1 MRTNP
6 VLVIVLTVL
15 VVAPVQA
22 QSVVSDAERV
32 ALRGIPDTWG
42 VSLGTFAQAFD
53 SRIRLDGKY
62 GEAGTT
68 IDLEQD
74 LGLPSQQNDFNLRA
88 FYRLSDRSQLRF
100 DFLAWNRSSTK
111 VLAREIRWDDQV
123 YEVGAQL
130 DAQGGGQMYNLIYQY
145 SFFNNGKV
153 NFGLDGGLSTFIL
166 DTKLTRHVSV
176 GEGGTGGATQ
186 TELHTKILPVPVI
199 GAHFDMTLVKRLF
212 WRANAYIFDASVAG
226 YDVKLW
232 EAWTS
237 VDYFVTRNVGL
248 GAGFAATNA
257 DINTTGTHG
266 GNWYIRYSYSG
277 LVAYAKFAF

>member
-1 MRTNP
+1 MKRTAS
-6 VLVIVLTVL
+6 VLVALAMLAAVS
-15 VVAPVQA
+15 AHA

-32 ALRGIPDTWG
+32 AMRGVPDTWG
-42 VSLGTFAQAFD
+42 FSLGTFAQAFD

-74 LGLPSQQNDFNLRA
+74 LGLPSQQDDFNLRA
-88 FYRLSDRSQLRF
+88 FYRFSDRSQLRF
-100 DFLAWNRSSTK
+100 EFLTWNRSSTR
-111 VLAREIRWDDQV
+111 VLEREIRWDDTV
-123 YEVGAQL
+123 YEIGAQV
-130 DAQGGGQMYNLIYQY
+130 DAQGSGQMYNLIYQY

-166 DTKLTRHVSV
+166 DTKVTRHVSV
-176 GEGGTGGATQ
+176 VEGGTGPTE
-186 TELHTKILPVPVI
+186 TELNTKILPVPVL
-199 GAHFDMTLVKRLF
+199 GLHFEMTLVKRLF

-226 YDVKLW
+226 YDVNLW

-257 DINTTGTHG
+257 DINTTGSHG

-277 LVAYAKFAF
+277 PVAYALFTF

>member
-6 VLVIVLTVL
+6 MLLIFLAVLAA
-15 VVAPVQA
+15 APVQA

-32 ALRGIPDTWG
+32 AIRGVPDTWG
-42 VSLGTFAQAFD
+42 FSLGTFAQAFD

-74 LGLPSQQNDFNLRA
+74 LGLPSQQDDFNLKA
-88 FYRLSDRSQLRF
+88 FYRFSDRSQLRF
-100 DFLAWNRSSTK
+100 DFLAWNRSSTR
-111 VLAREIRWDDQV
+111 VLEREIRWDDAV
-123 YEVGAQL
+123 YEVGAQV
-130 DAQGGGQMYNLIYQY
+130 DAQGDGQMYNLIYQY

-166 DTKLTRHVSV
+166 DTKLTRQV
-176 GEGGTGGATQ
+176 GVVEGGTGVTQ
-186 TELHTKILPVPVI
+186 TEVHAKVLPVPVV
-199 GAHFDMTLVKRLF
+199 GVHFDMTLVKRLF

-237 VDYFVTRNVGL
+237 LDYFVTRNVGL
-248 GAGFAATNA
+248 GAGFAATTA
-257 DINTTGTHG
+257 DINTTGSHG

-277 LVAYAKFAF
+277 LVAYALFTF

>member
-1 MRTNP
+1 MRG
-6 VLVIVLTVL
+6 V
-15 VVAPVQA
+15 
-22 QSVVSDAERV
+22 
-32 ALRGIPDTWG
+32 PDTWG
-42 VSLGTFAQAFD
+42 FSLGTFAQAFD

-74 LGLPSQQNDFNLRA
+74 LGLPSQQDDFNLKA
-88 FYRLSDRSQLRF
+88 FYRFGDRSQLRF
-100 DFLAWNRSSTK
+100 DFLTWNRSSTR
-111 VLAREIRWDDQV
+111 VLEREIRWDDEV
-123 YEVGAQL
+123 YEVGAQV

-145 SFFNNGKV
+145 AFFNNGKV

-166 DTKLTRHVSV
+166 DTKLTRHVTV
-176 GEGGTGGATQ
+176 VEGGTGTTQ
-186 TELHTKILPVPVI
+186 TELNTKILPVPVL
-199 GAHFDMTLVKRLF
+199 GLHFDMTLMKRLF

-257 DINTTGTHG
+257 DINKTGSHG
-266 GNWYIRYSYSG
+266 GNWYIRYSYNG
-277 LVAYAKFAF
+277 LVAYALFTF

>member
-6 VLVIVLTVL
+6 VLLIVLAAL
-15 VVAPVQA
+15 AAAPVHA
-22 QSVVSDAERV
+22 QSVVSESERE
-32 ALRGIPDTWG
+32 AIRGVPDEWG
-42 VSLGTFAQAFD
+42 FSLGTFAQAFD

-62 GEAGTT
+62 GESGTT

-74 LGLPSQQNDFNLRA
+74 LGLPSEQDDFNLKA
-88 FYRLSDRSQLRF
+88 FYRFSDRSQLRF
-100 DFLAWNRSSTK
+100 DFLAWNRSSTR
-111 VLAREIRWDDQV
+111 VLEREIRWDDEV
-123 YEVGAQL
+123 YEAGAQV
-130 DAQGGGQMYNLIYQY
+130 DAQGDGQMYNLIYQY

-176 GEGGTGGATQ
+176 GEGGAGTTQ
-186 TELHTKILPVPVI
+186 TEVHTKILPVPVL
-199 GAHFDMTLVKRLF
+199 GFHFDMTLVKRLF
-212 WRANAYIFDASVAG
+212 WRANAYIFDASVSG

-248 GAGFAATNA
+248 GAGFAATTA
-257 DINTTGTHG
+257 DVNKTGSHG

-277 LVAYAKFAF
+277 LVAYALFTF

>member
-1 MRTNP
+1 MRTNL
-6 VLVIVLTVL
+6 VLLIVLIVL
-15 VVAPVQA
+15 AAVPARA

-32 ALRGIPDTWG
+32 ALRGVPETWG
-42 VSLGTFAQAFD
+42 FSLGGFAQAFD

-74 LGLPSQQNDFNLRA
+74 LGLPSQQNDLNLKA

-100 DFLAWNRSSTK
+100 DFLAWSRSSTR
-111 VLAREIRWDDQV
+111 VLEREIRWDDKV
-123 YEVGAQL
+123 YEVGAQV

-153 NFGLDGGLSTFIL
+153 NFGLDGGLSTFNF

-176 GEGGTGGATQ
+176 GEGGTGVTQ
-186 TELHTKILPVPVI
+186 TEVHAKVLPVPVI
-199 GAHFDMTLVKRLF
+199 GAHFEMTLVKRLF

-248 GAGFAATNA
+248 GAGFAATAA
-257 DINTTGTHG
+257 DIYKTGTHG

-277 LVAYAKFAF
+277 LVAYALFVF

>member
-1 MRTNP
+1 MKTSVRLLL
-6 VLVIVLTVL
+6 VLAAL
-15 VVAPVQA
+15 AAASARA

-32 ALRGIPDTWG
+32 AMRGVPDTWG
-42 VSLGTFAQAFD
+42 FSLGTFAQAFD

-74 LGLPSQQNDFNLRA
+74 LGLPSQQDDFNLKA
-88 FYRLSDRSQLRF
+88 FYRFTDRSQLRF
-100 DFLAWNRSSTK
+100 DFLTWNRSSTR
-111 VLAREIRWDDQV
+111 VLEREIRWDDEV
-123 YEVGAQL
+123 YEAGAQV
-130 DAQGGGQMYNLIYQY
+130 DAQGDGQMYNLIYQY
-145 SFFNNGKV
+145 AFFNNGKV

-166 DTKLTRHVSV
+166 DTKVTRHVSV
-176 GEGGTGGATQ
+176 VEGGTGTTQ
-186 TELHTKILPVPVI
+186 TELHTKILPVPVL
-199 GAHFDMTLVKRLF
+199 GLHLEMTLVKRLF

-257 DINTTGTHG
+257 DINKTGSHG

-277 LVAYAKFAF
+277 LVAYALFTF

>member
-1 MRTNP
+1 MKRTAS
-6 VLVIVLTVL
+6 VLVAMAMLAAVS
-15 VVAPVQA
+15 AHA

-32 ALRGIPDTWG
+32 AMRGVPDTWG
-42 VSLGTFAQAFD
+42 FSLGTFAQAFD

-74 LGLPSQQNDFNLRA
+74 LGLPSQQDDFNLRA
-88 FYRLSDRSQLRF
+88 FYRFSDRSQLRF
-100 DFLAWNRSSTK
+100 EFLTWNRSSTR
-111 VLAREIRWDDQV
+111 VLEREIRWDDTV
-123 YEVGAQL
+123 YEIGAQV

-166 DTKLTRHVSV
+166 DTKVTRHVSV
-176 GEGGTGGATQ
+176 VEGGTGPTE
-186 TELHTKILPVPVI
+186 TELNTKILPVPVL
-199 GAHFDMTLVKRLF
+199 GLHFEMTLVKRLF

-226 YDVKLW
+226 YDVNLW

-257 DINTTGTHG
+257 DINTTGSHG

-277 LVAYAKFAF
+277 PVAYALFTF

>member
-6 VLVIVLTVL
+6 AILIVLAVL
-15 VVAPVQA
+15 LATPVPA
-22 QSVVSDAERV
+22 QSVVGESERE
-32 ALRGIPDTWG
+32 AIRGVPDEWG
-42 VSLGTFAQAFD
+42 FSLGTFAQAFD
-53 SRIRLDGKY
+53 SRVRLDGKY
-62 GEAGTT
+62 GEFGTT

-74 LGLPSQQNDFNLRA
+74 LGLASQKDDFNLRA
-88 FYRLSDRSQLRF
+88 FYRFSDRSQLRF
-100 DFLAWNRSSTK
+100 DYLAWNRSSTR
-111 VLAREIRWDDQV
+111 VLEHEIHWDDEV
-123 YEVGAQL
+123 YDAGAQV
-130 DAQGGGQMYNLIYQY
+130 DAQGNGQMYNLIYQY

-176 GEGGTGGATQ
+176 GEGGTGTTQ
-186 TELHTKILPVPVI
+186 TESHTKILPVPVL
-199 GAHFDMTLVKRLF
+199 GVHFDMTLVKRLF
-212 WRANAYIFDASVAG
+212 WRGNAYIFDASVAG

-248 GAGFAATNA
+248 GAGFAATTA

-277 LVAYAKFAF
+277 PVAYALLTF

>member
-1 MRTNP
+1 MRTSP
-6 VLVIVLTVL
+6 LLLIILA
-15 VVAPVQA
+15 VVAAVPIRA
-22 QSVVSDAERV
+22 QSVVGQSERE
-32 ALRGIPDTWG
+32 ALRGVPDTWG
-42 VSLGTFAQAFD
+42 LSLGGFAQAFD

-74 LGLPSQQNDFNLRA
+74 LGLPSQQDDLNLTA
-88 FYRLSDRSQLRF
+88 SYRFSGRSQLRF
-100 DFLAWNRSSTK
+100 EFLAWDRSSTR
-111 VLAREIRWDDQV
+111 VLGREIRWDDQV
-123 YEVGAQL
+123 YEVGAQV

-153 NFGLDGGLSTFIL
+153 NFGLDGGLSTFNF
-166 DTKLTRHVSV
+166 DTKLTRQVSV
-176 GEGGTGGATQ
+176 GEGGAGTTQ
-186 TELHTKILPVPVI
+186 TESHTKILPVPVL
-199 GAHFDMTLVKRLF
+199 GVHFDMTLVKRLF

-248 GAGFAATNA
+248 GAGFAATTA
-257 DINTTGTHG
+257 DVNKTGTHG

-277 LVAYAKFAF
+277 LVAYALFTF

>member
-1 MRTNP
+1 MKRTAS
-6 VLVIVLTVL
+6 VLVALAMLAAVS
-15 VVAPVQA
+15 AHA

-32 ALRGIPDTWG
+32 AMRGVPDTWG
-42 VSLGTFAQAFD
+42 FSLGTFAQAFD

-74 LGLPSQQNDFNLRA
+74 LGLPSQQDDFNLRA
-88 FYRLSDRSQLRF
+88 FYRFSDRSQLRF
-100 DFLAWNRSSTK
+100 EFLTWNRSSTR
-111 VLAREIRWDDQV
+111 VLEREIRWDDTV
-123 YEVGAQL
+123 YEIGAQV

-166 DTKLTRHVSV
+166 DTKVTRHVSV
-176 GEGGTGGATQ
+176 VEGGTGPTE
-186 TELHTKILPVPVI
+186 TELNTKILPVPVL
-199 GAHFDMTLVKRLF
+199 GLHFEMTLVKRLF

-226 YDVKLW
+226 YDVILW
-232 EAWTS
+232 GAWTS

-257 DINTTGTHG
+257 DINTTGSHG

-277 LVAYAKFAF
+277 PVAYALFTF

>member
-1 MRTNP
+1 MKTN
-6 VLVIVLTVL
+6 LRLMIVLAALAAVS
-15 VVAPVQA
+15 AHA

-32 ALRGIPDTWG
+32 AMRGVPDTWG
-42 VSLGTFAQAFD
+42 FSLGTFAQAFD

-74 LGLPSQQNDFNLRA
+74 LGLPSQQNDFNLKA
-88 FYRLSDRSQLRF
+88 FYRFSDRSQLRF
-100 DFLAWNRSSTK
+100 DFLTWNRSSTT
-111 VLAREIRWDDQV
+111 VLAREIRWDDTI
-123 YEVGAQL
+123 YEAGAQV
-130 DAQGGGQMYNLIYQY
+130 DAQGDGQMYNLIYQY
-145 SFFNNGKV
+145 SFLNNGKV

-176 GEGGTGGATQ
+176 GEGGTGTTQ
-186 TELHTKILPVPVI
+186 TEVHTKILPVPVL
-199 GAHFDMTLVKRLF
+199 GAHFDMTLAKRLF

-248 GAGFAATNA
+248 GAGFAATSA
-257 DINTTGTHG
+257 DINTTGSHG
-266 GNWYIRYSYSG
+266 GNWYIRYSYNG
-277 LVAYAKFAF
+277 LVAYALFTF

>member
-1 MRTNP
+1 MKRTAS
-6 VLVIVLTVL
+6 VLVALAMLAAVS
-15 VVAPVQA
+15 AHA

-32 ALRGIPDTWG
+32 AMRGVPDTWG
-42 VSLGTFAQAFD
+42 FSLGTFAQAFD

-74 LGLPSQQNDFNLRA
+74 LGLPSQQDDFNLRA
-88 FYRLSDRSQLRF
+88 FYRFSDRSQLRF
-100 DFLAWNRSSTK
+100 EFLTWNRSSTR
-111 VLAREIRWDDQV
+111 VLEREIRWDDTV
-123 YEVGAQL
+123 YEIGAQV

-166 DTKLTRHVSV
+166 DTKVTRHVSV
-176 GEGGTGGATQ
+176 VEGGTGPTE
-186 TELHTKILPVPVI
+186 TELNTKILPVPVL
-199 GAHFDMTLVKRLF
+199 GLHFEMTLVKRLF

-226 YDVKLW
+226 YDVNLW

-257 DINTTGTHG
+257 DINTTGSHG

-277 LVAYAKFAF
+277 PVAYALFTF